1 MIITGILVAG
11 IVVYTIWLYVRSGA
25 TIKMETVVAAV
36 AVAAHPRI
44 FVESKG
50 GRALKIRS
58 LFRPV
63 IYLAV
68 LAVGAWWIWKY
79 VRI

>member
-1 MIITGILVAG
+1 MQYG
-11 IVVYTIWLYVRSGA
+11 LYVRSGA

-36 AVAAHPRI
+36 AAAPDPRI
-44 FVESKG
+44 FVESNG

-58 LFRPV
+58 LLRPV
-63 IYLAV
+63 IYLVV
-68 LAVGAWWIWKY
+68 LVVGAWWIWKY

>member
-1 MIITGILVAG
+1 MQYG
-11 IVVYTIWLYVRSGA
+11 LYVRSGA
-25 TIKMETVVAAV
+25 TIKMDTVVAAV
-36 AVAAHPRI
+36 VAAAHTRI
-44 FVESKG
+44 FVENKG

-68 LAVGAWWIWKY
+68 LAMGAWWILKY